1 MLRRNI
7 QERLQRTLQDTPV
20 VLLAGARQTGKTTL
34 ARLLAEQAQ
43 ASYVTLDDATV
54 LAAASTDPIGF
65 VRGLGGRAVI
75 DEAQKAPALFP
86 AIKVSV
92 DGQRSPGRYLLT
104 GSANIQF
111 IPKVAE
117 SLAGRIEV
125 LTLYPLSQGELSG
138 KRELL
143 IDRLFAGETPA
154 HDPVAK
160 AIDLVAAVATGGFPE
175 AIERTDETRRD
186 AWFGAYLSAILQRDV
201 RDIAHIEGLTELP
214 RLLALLASRSGGLLN
229 ASDLARASAIP
240 QTTLKRYLA
249 LLEAT
254 YLHQPL
260 PAWSRN
266 LGNRLVKAPKVHL
279 LDSGLSSYLTG
290 RNSAA
295 LRADAHA
302 FGQQLETFVV
312 AELRKHVTWQ
322 STAVQ
327 LYHYRALRSSRE
339 VDVVLED
346 RRGAVVGIE
355 VKAAATVQTKDFNG
369 LKDLAAEAKGRF
381 RAGVV
386 LYTGDQPVAFGER
399 LFALPVAALW
409 ATT

>member
-1 MLRRNI
+1 MFRRNI
-7 QERLQRTLQDTPV
+7 QERLQRALQDTPV

-34 ARLLAEQAQ
+34 ARLLAEQAE

-65 VRGLGGRAVI
+65 LRGLGARAVS

-92 DGQRSPGRYLLT
+92 DAQRSPGRYLLT

-138 KRELL
+138 KKERL
-143 IDRLFAGETPA
+143 IDRLFAGEMPA
-154 HDPVAK
+154 PDPAAK
-160 AIDLVAAVATGGFPE
+160 PVDLIAAVAAGGFPE
-175 AIERTDETRRD
+175 AIERADEQRRD

-266 LGNRLVKAPKVHL
+266 LGSRLVKAPKIHL
-279 LDSGLSSYLTG
+279 VDSGLSSYLTG
-290 RNSAA
+290 RSPAA
-295 LRADAHA
+295 LREDAHA

-322 STAVQ
+322 ATAVQ
-327 LYHYRALRSSRE
+327 AYHYRALHSSRE
-339 VDVVLED
+339 VDVVVED

-355 VKAAATVQTKDFNG
+355 VKAAATVHTKDFNG
-369 LKDLAAEAKGRF
+369 LKDFAAEAKGRF

-399 LFALPVAALW
+399 LFALPTAALW